1 MFSLAILF
9 QIFVFLYFEITT
21 LVNLFPWN
29 DLAKYTKRQKWIE
42 GISNGIILLVCIGLF
57 ATKTSW
63 GMGISLL
70 FWVFFFIMQL
80 LTWWM
85 PYLTGKHLKQFPKNL
100 YDSHFSRTVKL
111 LPPIKNHI
119 IPDAQHNVL
128 QLLSLITIIFSIA
141 AFIG

>member
-1 MFSLAILF
+1 MFYVAILF
-9 QIFVFLYFEITT
+9 QILVFLYFEITT

-29 DLAKYTKRQKWIE
+29 DLSKYTVRQKWTE
-42 GISNGIILLVCIGLF
+42 AISNGVILLVCIGLF

-85 PYLTGKHLKQFPKNL
+85 PYVMGQHLKQFPKTL
-100 YDSHFSRTVKL
+100 YESHFSRTVKI

-119 IPDAQHNVL
+119 VPDAQHNVL
-128 QLLSLITIIFSIA
+128 QLLSLSAIIFSIA
-141 AFIG
+141 AFWG

>member
-1 MFSLAILF
+1 MFSLAIIF
-9 QIFVFLYFEITT
+9 QILVFLYFEITT
-21 LVNLFPWN
+21 LVNVFPWN
-29 DLAKYTKRQKWIE
+29 DLDKYTNRQKWIE

-63 GMGISLL
+63 GMGISLV

-85 PYLTGKHLKQFPKNL
+85 PYLTGKHLKQFPKTL
-100 YDSHFSRTVKL
+100 YESHFSRTVKL

-128 QLLSLITIIFSIA
+128 QLLSLVTIIFSIA
-141 AFIG
+141 AFL